1 MSSRFEIPSLMKT
14 LHKLVQIFE
23 KEKIDYMLIGGLVLP
38 AYGQIRTTQDIDV
51 AIVIKDIKTL
61 KRMFD
66 ELKNQN
72 FEIPSAPTLSAA
84 CIYLFDRENVVD
96 VEIWQQPDGV
106 TFDKQLLQRRTRLAL
121 AENLLAWA
129 IGPEDFIVNKLARKD
144 RRVQDE
150 ADVVSVLIRQK
161 DTLDENYLVRRAKEF
176 EVSGL
181 LEAIKKKAQAT
192 QEG

>member
-1 MSSRFEIPSLMKT
+1 MKT
-14 LHKLVQIFE
+14 LHKLVQLFE

-51 AIVIKDIKTL
+51 AIAIKDIKTL
-61 KRMFD
+61 KHMFD

-106 TFDKQLLQRRTRLAL
+106 IFDKQLLQKRTRITLWRDL
-121 AENLLAWA
+121 HAWA
-129 IGPEDFIVNKLARKD
+129 IGPEDFIINKLARKD

-150 ADVVSVLIRQK
+150 TDVVSVLVRQK
-161 DTLDENYLVRRAKEF
+161 NKLDEKYLVHRAKKF
-176 EVSGL
+176 EVLGL
-181 LEAIKKKAQAT
+181 LEALKKKVEMT
-192 QEG
+192 

>member
-1 MSSRFEIPSLMKT
+1 LPSRFEIPSLIKT
-14 LHKLVQIFE
+14 LHKLIQIFE

-51 AIVIKDIKTL
+51 AIAIKDVKTL
-61 KRMFD
+61 KHMFD

-84 CIYLFDRENVVD
+84 CIYLFDRENAVD

-106 TFDKQLLQRRTRLAL
+106 IFDKQLLQKRTRITLL
-121 AENLLAWA
+121 RNLQAWA
-129 IGPEDFIVNKLARKD
+129 IGPEDFIINKLARKD

-150 ADVVSVLIRQK
+150 TDVVSVLVRQK
-161 DTLDENYLVRRAKEF
+161 NKLDKKYLVQRAKKF
-176 EVSGL
+176 EVLGL
-181 LEAIKKKAQAT
+181 LEALKKKVEMT
-192 QEG
+192 